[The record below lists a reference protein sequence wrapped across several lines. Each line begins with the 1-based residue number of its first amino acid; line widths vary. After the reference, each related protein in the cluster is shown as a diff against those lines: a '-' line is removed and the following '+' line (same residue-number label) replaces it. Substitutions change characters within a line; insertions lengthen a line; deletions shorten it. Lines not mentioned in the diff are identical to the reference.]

1 VRNRFAALRRRKQ
14 QGGASPLKPTSGK
27 YLPFRQIALP
37 ERAWPGRVIEQAP
50 AWCSVDL
57 RDGNQALVNPMSVQ
71 KKLEFFKILC
81 EIGFKEIEIG
91 FPSASDAEFESCRRL
106 IDGGLIPEGVRVQVI
121 TQAREHLIRRTF
133 EAVRGAKEVT
143 IHLYAPISTL
153 QREVVFEKDMK
164 GIIQV
169 ATDAAR
175 LIYELARADQSGT
188 SYIFEYSPE
197 SFSGAE
203 VENAVEIIDA
213 VMEAFHASEE
223 RPAIIDMAATVELC
237 TPNTFADQVEYVL
250 THMKNRGAA
259 IASVHPHNDR
269 GTGVACAELALL
281 AGAERVEGTLF
292 GNGERT
298 GNVDLITLALNLFTQ
313 GIAPGLDLTNLPAL
327 RESYERLT
335 GMRVHERQP
344 YSGDLVF
351 TAFSGS
357 HQDAI
362 RKGRSYMEKKG
373 ERRWMVPYLP
383 IDPADIGRQ
392 FDPIVRI
399 NSLSGKG
406 GAAFVMQE
414 AFGYRLP
421 RGMHAEFGALVQ
433 AACEQKGEELSSQEL
448 YTVFSSNYLHFPAR
462 YRLLGDYTLSERGS
476 SVRFA
481 GSLEETGP
489 KRRDIALKGAGNGPI
504 DAFFNALKGASIAG
518 YTFITYDE
526 HAISAGSDAQAI
538 AYIQLRTK
546 KGNTIH
552 GVGIAPNI
560 NMASIQGVLCAIN
573 RAEHLGL

>member
-1 VRNRFAALRRRKQ
+1 
-14 QGGASPLKPTSGK
+14 LKPNQGK
-27 YLPFRQIALP
+27 YIPFRQIALP
-37 ERAWPGRVIEQAP
+37 ARAWPGRAIERAP

-71 KKLEFFKILC
+71 KKLEFFQILC

-91 FPSASDAEFESCRRL
+91 FPSASDAEFETCRRL
-106 IDGGLIPEGVRVQVI
+106 IEDGLIPDGVRVQVI
-121 TQAREHLIRRTF
+121 TQAREHLIRKTF
-133 EAVRGAKEVT
+133 EAVRGAKEV
-143 IHLYAPISTL
+143 IVHLYAPISTL
-153 QREVVFEKDMK
+153 QREVVFEKDMD
-164 GIIQV
+164 GIIQIAV
-169 ATDAAR
+169 DSAK
-175 LIYELARADQSGT
+175 LIHDLAQADQGRT
-188 SYIFEYSPE
+188 KYIFEYSPE

-203 VENAVEIIDA
+203 VENSVRIIDA
-213 VMEAFHASEE
+213 VMEAFQASEE
-223 RPAIIDMAATVELC
+223 KPAIIDMTATVELC

-250 THMKNRGAA
+250 AHMKSRKAA

-298 GNVDLITLALNLFTQ
+298 GNADLITLALNLFTQ
-313 GIAPGLDLTNLPAL
+313 GIDPGLDLSNLPAL

-362 RKGRSYMEKKG
+362 RKGRSFMERRG
-373 ERRWMVPYLP
+373 EQRWMVPYLP

-433 AACEQKGEELSSQEL
+433 AACERKGEELSNQEL
-448 YTVFSSNYLHFPAR
+448 YEVFRQNYLDFPAR
-462 YRLLGDYTLSERGS
+462 YRLLGQSFFSESGENGS
-476 SVRFA
+476 SVRFQ
-481 GSLEETGP
+481 GRLEENAENS
-489 KRRDIALKGAGNGPI
+489 RVIALEGMGNGPI
-504 DAFFNALKGASIAG
+504 DAFFNALRGASIAG
-518 YTFITYDE
+518 YTFLSYDE

-538 AYIQLRTK
+538 AYIELKTQ
-546 KGNTIH
+546 KGGAIY

-560 NMASIQGVLCAIN
+560 NMASIQGVLGAIN

>member
-1 VRNRFAALRRRKQ
+1 M
-14 QGGASPLKPTSGK
+14 KPNQGK
-27 YLPFRQIALP
+27 YIPFRQIALP
-37 ERAWPGRVIEQAP
+37 ARAWPGRAIERAP

-71 KKLEFFKILC
+71 KKLEFFQILC

-91 FPSASDAEFESCRRL
+91 FPSASDAEFETCRRL
-106 IDGGLIPEGVRVQVI
+106 IEDGLIPDGVRVQVI
-121 TQAREHLIRRTF
+121 TQAREHLIRKTF
-133 EAVRGAKEVT
+133 EAVRGAKEV
-143 IHLYAPISTL
+143 IVHLYAPISTL
-153 QREVVFEKDMK
+153 QREVVFEKDMD
-164 GIIQV
+164 GIIQIAV
-169 ATDAAR
+169 DSAK
-175 LIYELARADQSGT
+175 LIHDLAQADQGRT
-188 SYIFEYSPE
+188 KYIFEYSPE

-203 VENAVEIIDA
+203 VENSVRIIDA
-213 VMEAFHASEE
+213 VMEAFQASEE
-223 RPAIIDMAATVELC
+223 KPAIIDMTATVELC

-250 THMKNRGAA
+250 AHMKSRKAA

-298 GNVDLITLALNLFTQ
+298 GNADLITLALNLFTQ
-313 GIAPGLDLTNLPAL
+313 GIDPGLDLSNLPAL

-362 RKGRSYMEKKG
+362 RKGRSFMERRG
-373 ERRWMVPYLP
+373 EQRWMVPYLP

-433 AACEQKGEELSSQEL
+433 AACERKGEELSNQEL
-448 YTVFSSNYLHFPAR
+448 YEVFRQNYLDFPAR
-462 YRLLGDYTLSERGS
+462 YRLLGQSFFSESGENGS
-476 SVRFA
+476 SVRFQ
-481 GSLEETGP
+481 GRLEENAENS
-489 KRRDIALKGAGNGPI
+489 RVIALEGMGNGPI
-504 DAFFNALKGASIAG
+504 DAFFNALRGASIAG
-518 YTFITYDE
+518 YTFLSYDE

-538 AYIQLRTK
+538 AYIELKTQ
-546 KGNTIH
+546 KGGAIY

-560 NMASIQGVLCAIN
+560 NMASIQGVLGAIN